1 MRGPV
6 RALGLAAHFDARE
19 RVREVVPSHP
29 EQAVVLRHEPKRLFE
44 LGVLVPS
51 RAIVREV
58 AVPAAVEQR
67 TVSGV
72 RRSSRI
78 DIDGEWGLLKK
89 I

>member
-1 MRGPV
+1 MRGPIRV
-6 RALGLAAHFDARE
+6 LGLAAHFDARE
-19 RVREVVPSHP
+19 CGRKVVPSHP

-51 RAIVREV
+51 RASVREV

-67 TVSGV
+67 TVSGA

-78 DIDGEWGLLKK
+78 DIDAEYLVL
-89 I
+89 